1 MFNYCFSDILRKV
14 IAQQV
19 AATMVLPNKL
29 PIVLS
34 NEIAAHI
41 VKLPEPEVSVNYL
54 FIYILLVINHNY
66 C

>member
-1 MFNYCFSDILRKV
+1 VLKKV
-14 IAQQV
+14 ISQQV

-34 NEIAAHI
+34 NEIAAHV
-41 VKLPEPEVSVNYL
+41 VKLPEPEVSKN
-54 FIYILLVINHNY
+54 

>member
-1 MFNYCFSDILRKV
+1 MSIIIFCFSDIIRKV

-19 AATMVLPNKL
+19 AALMVLPNKL

-41 VKLPEPEVSVNYL
+41 VKLPEPEVSVYQYL
-54 FIYILLVINHNY
+54 INVY
-66 C
+66 